1 MKRFT
6 LLALIFALVTVFSY
20 CSSTRKA
27 SAKVPPL
34 TYEANIQGL
43 VTEKC
48 GPCHIPSKGGNKM
61 ALDTYDA
68 VKNNIDSVIGRIT
81 KMPGEKGFMPF
92 KKPKLSDSTINV
104 FKQWKADGLGAK

>member
-6 LLALIFALVTVFSY
+6 LLALIIVSVTVFSY
-20 CSSTRKA
+20 CSSSKKT
-27 SAKVPPL
+27 AKVPLL
-34 TYEANIQGL
+34 TYETNIQQL

-48 GPCHIPSKGGNKM
+48 SPCHIPSKGGNKLP
-61 ALDTYDA
+61 LDSYDA

-81 KMPGEKGFMPF
+81 RMPGEKGFMPF
-92 KKPKLSDSTINV
+92 KRPKLSDSTILV